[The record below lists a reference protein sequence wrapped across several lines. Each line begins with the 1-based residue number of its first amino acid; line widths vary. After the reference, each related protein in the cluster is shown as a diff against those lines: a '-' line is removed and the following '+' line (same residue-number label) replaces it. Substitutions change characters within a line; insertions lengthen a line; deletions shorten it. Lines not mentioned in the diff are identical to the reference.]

1 MTVRGSPLLLLL
13 GSDFVPSSVDEEK
26 GKRWVE
32 AVALCLAL
40 TSPVDSLKRFSPEQR
55 SLLPMEVLNMV
66 SLEDTET

>member
-40 TSPVDSLKRFSPEQR
+40 TSPVDSLKPFSPEH
-55 SLLPMEVLNMV
+55 EVPLAHGGFKHGF
-66 SLEDTET
+66 T